1 MLLNPASA
9 TSSVENVKINVHDL
23 EGPNQMPVTA
33 GMVNLKENEDAIR
46 ESFVKNQSHTEG
58 NSDENR
64 SKE

>member
-1 MLLNPASA
+1 
-9 TSSVENVKINVHDL
+9 
-23 EGPNQMPVTA
+23 MPVTA